1 MRALIAY
8 HWPGNVRELENV
20 LERGVLLAEPGG
32 RIDVDTLSIM
42 LEPDSREQAHVR
54 PDGRLAV
61 TGAPL
66 IPDIERAPL
75 LLADYEAALV
85 GEALRRAGGNVA
97 DAARMLGMS
106 RRQLDRSE
114 EHTSEL
120 QSLMRISYA
129 VFCLKRKNKAT

>member
-1 MRALIAY
+1 MFFFLKLRPPPSSTRTDHLFPYTTRFRSLPLVVEALVERLARRHGKPVRGVSDQAMRALIAY

-54 PDGRLAV
+54 PDGRLAA

-66 IPDIERAPL
+66 
-75 LLADYEAALV
+75 
-85 GEALRRAGGNVA
+85 
-97 DAARMLGMS
+97 
-106 RRQLDRSE
+106 
-114 EHTSEL
+114 
-120 QSLMRISYA
+120 
-129 VFCLKRKNKAT
+129 

>member
-1 MRALIAY
+1 
-8 HWPGNVRELENV
+8 
-20 LERGVLLAEPGG
+20 
-32 RIDVDTLSIM
+32 M

-106 RRQLDRSE
+106 RRQLDYLLKRSE
-114 EHTSEL
+114 ERRVGKECVSTCRSRW
-120 QSLMRISYA
+120 SPY
-129 VFCLKRKNKAT
+129 T